1 MIARRTN
8 PPGWSPRVV
17 VAAPV
22 PRVRDYII
30 IEPSPPP
37 VPKGPPQVYDIKQAV
52 AKHYGLAYGDMTTQR
67 RAKRVCQPRQLAM
80 YLSRKLTDRSYP
92 EIGRLFGG
100 RDHTTVMH
108 AVRQVEYRLSR
119 DAEVR
124 AVADTIIAQ
133 FVEDL

>member
-8 PPGWSPRVV
+8 PAGWTPRVV

-30 IEPSPPP
+30 IEPAPASTRAM
-37 VPKGPPQVYDIKQAV
+37 PQVHAIKHAV
-52 AKHYGLAYGDMTTQR
+52 ASHYGLQMSDMAAASRKYT
-67 RAKRVCQPRQLAM
+67 VSHPRQLAM

-100 RDHTTVMH
+100 RDHTTVIH
-108 AVRQVEYRLSR
+108 AIRQVEARMAK
-119 DAEVR
+119 DQETR
-124 AVADTIIAQ
+124 AVADAIIAQ